1 MAKYVL
7 LQLSGQ
13 DRPGIVAEVTRV
25 LFETGCNI
33 EDSSMTR
40 LSGQFTIMLVLSPP
54 EDVICEK
61 LEAKLKPVV
70 IRFEL
75 AHLITELTEAQVEE
89 PEDVDEEESFLIN
102 VLGADRPGIVY
113 HVAQL
118 LADKSVNIVDMHTH
132 TGGVPGRPIY
142 IINIEVE
149 AVKEPEVLRTALGE
163 LASRLHVEIS
173 LRAGDVFEL

>member
-1 MAKYVL
+1 MANYVL
-7 LQLSGQ
+7 LQLSGL

-54 EDVICEK
+54 HAQICAE

-70 IRFEL
+70 ARFAL
-75 AHLITELTEAQVEE
+75 AHLITELSAAQVEDTQ
-89 PEDVDEEESFLIN
+89 PADEEESFLIN
-102 VLGADRPGIVY
+102 VLGADKPGIVY
-113 HVAQL
+113 HVTQL
-118 LADKSVNIVDMHTH
+118 LADKAVNIVDMHTH
-132 TGGVPGRPIY
+132 TGGAVGRPIY

-149 AVKEPEVLRTALGE
+149 GVKQPEALRTALKE
-163 LASRLHVEIS
+163 LAAQLQVEIS